1 MEQHG
6 RREAASPRPQA
17 RRRRPRHTA
26 LGVVRGIIKWF
37 FITLWTVLLVGICTA
52 LVGLHF
58 FKEYIDTVVTPNVEV
73 RAEDYIPDLR
83 WLEHKRRQTEL

>member
-26 LGVVRGIIKWF
+26 LGVVLGIVKWL
-37 FITLWTVLLVGICTA
+37 FITLWTVLLIGVCTA
-52 LVGLHF
+52 LIGLHF
-58 FKEYIDTVVTPNVEV
+58 FKEYIDTTVTPNVAEIG
-73 RAEDYIPDLR
+73 RA
-83 WLEHKRRQTEL
+83 HV